1 MAYGQ
6 GALMNKDIKNN
17 VSAATVQ
24 SKRVEGLLESTL
36 NDTGIPSRPAI
47 LDRVHIE
54 MLKEEPDLNLLA
66 RIISADVALAGG
78 LISIANSPYF
88 GFHGRVRSVNEALM
102 ILGLDVACRAIAGLI
117 LRKLFPVTLALERF
131 WDASAGIARLSGW
144 LAQHPDIGVKIHAND
159 AYTFGLFRDCGIA
172 VLLHRFPYYHEVLLQ
187 ANSEQTLNFTQVE
200 EIQCPTNHAVIG
212 SLLAQS
218 WWLPEEISTA
228 IRLHH
233 EYAILQKNDS
243 TILPPATRGLI
254 AIAQLAEHIF
264 QHHTG
269 LSKTQEWSKSSEV
282 CLELLEINGEQ
293 LAGFYVEGAPI
304 LAKYD

>member
-1 MAYGQ
+1 MSDDNSNKAS
-6 GALMNKDIKNN
+6 GADK
-17 VSAATVQ
+17 
-24 SKRVEGLLESTL
+24 SKRIEGLLDSTL
-36 NDTGIPSRPAI
+36 KDSGIPARPAI
-47 LDRVHIE
+47 LDRVHSE
-54 MLKEEPDLNLLA
+54 MYKEEPDLNLLA

-78 LISIANSPYF
+78 VISIVNSPYF

-102 ILGLDVACRAIAGLI
+102 VLGLDVACRAIAGLI

-144 LAQHPDIGVKIHAND
+144 LAQHPDIGVTVHAND

-172 VLLHRFPYYHEVLLQ
+172 VLLYRFPYYQEVLVR
-187 ANSEQTLNFTQVE
+187 ANAEKTLSFT
-200 EIQCPTNHAVIG
+200 EIEATQCPTNHAVIG
-212 SLLAQS
+212 GLLAQS

-228 IRLHH
+228 ILFHH
-233 EYAILQKNDS
+233 DYAILHRDDS
-243 TILPPATRGLI
+243 TLLPPATRGLI

-269 LSKTQEWSKSSEV
+269 LSKTQEWFKSSEV
-282 CLELLEINGEQ
+282 CMQFLEIREDQ
-293 LAGFYVEGAPI
+293 LLGLYEEGAPI

>member
-1 MAYGQ
+1 MS
-6 GALMNKDIKNN
+6 KNDDKVA
-17 VSAATVQ
+17 VSTVQ

-54 MLKEEPDLNLLA
+54 MEKDEPDLNLLA

-88 GFHGRVRSVNEALM
+88 GFHGRVRSVNESMM

-144 LAQHPDIGVKIHAND
+144 LAQHPDIGIKVHAND

-172 VLLHRFPYYHEVLLQ
+172 VLLHRFPYYHDVLSQ
-187 ANSEQTLNFTQVE
+187 ANEEMTLSFTQVE
-200 EIQCPTNHAVIG
+200 EVQCPTNHAVIG

-218 WWLPEEISTA
+218 WWLPEEICMG

-243 TILPPATRGLI
+243 TLLPPSTRGLI

-269 LSKTQEWSKSSEV
+269 LSKSQEWNKSGEV
-282 CLELLEINGEQ
+282 CMELLEINEEI
-293 LAGFYVEGAPI
+293 LAGLYEESAPV
-304 LAKYD
+304 LAKFD